1 MFVKQMN
8 EFNAHRSMGEAECT
22 GGGQDFSDNGEQGFG
37 TVEEDT
43 LSTCRT
49 LREACCEG
57 RIEKILYT
65 EVSLR

>member
-43 LSTCRT
+43 LKYMQDTS
-49 LREACCEG
+49 G
-57 RIEKILYT
+57 
-65 EVSLR
+65 SLL

>member
-8 EFNAHRSMGEAECT
+8 EFDAHRSMGEAECT
-22 GGGQDFSDNGEQGFG
+22 GGGQEFSDNGEQGFG
-37 TVEEDT
+37 TIEED
-43 LSTCRT
+43 SVNMCRA
-49 LREACCEG
+49 LQEACCEE

>member
-8 EFNAHRSMGEAECT
+8 EFDADRSMGKAECT
-22 GGGQDFSDNGEQGFG
+22 GGRQDFSDNGEQGFG
-37 TVEEDT
+37 TIEKDS
-43 LSTCRT
+43 LNMCRT
-49 LREACCEG
+49 LREACCEE